1 MTQLLTTFVEF
12 SIDTAKSAIF
22 TSHVI
27 AAAIGPVVLA
37 LYDIIHERMLNMRF
51 QERMERKLTE
61 EAFVFLL
68 PSTGDH

>member
-1 MTQLLTTFVEF
+1 MLDGNEKFFYVYCRSIICHMTQLLTTFVEF

-37 LYDIIHERMLNMRF
+37 LYDIVSHF
-51 QERMERKLTE
+51 
-61 EAFVFLL
+61 
-68 PSTGDH
+68 